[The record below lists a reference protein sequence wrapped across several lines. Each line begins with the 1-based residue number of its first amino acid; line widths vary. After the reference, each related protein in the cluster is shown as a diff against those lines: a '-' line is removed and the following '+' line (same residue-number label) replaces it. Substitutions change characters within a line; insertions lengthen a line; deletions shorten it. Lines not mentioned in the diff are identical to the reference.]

1 MFSKFISLDEN
12 VLRRNRIPLLINEP
26 EWIELFGDI
35 NNRPIQLAKEE
46 LIKLILKEK
55 ELEAHSKKIQN
66 KKAKHMKMILEV
78 SNIINDEDDKSD
90 KTKNIKLLDRYKE
103 EILQINEEV
112 EEIRFQLENFPKE
125 IREANFQ
132 LLNATVQYGYD
143 ELKHKEREFDKAVSE
158 IESLRIKLRDALV
171 MKHDNEEWINA
182 TYTFL
187 HGVLGSEVIEKLDRK
202 KLR

>member
-12 VLRRNRIPLLINEP
+12 VLRRNRIPILIKEP
-26 EWIELFGDI
+26 EWVKLFGDI
-35 NNRPIQLAKEE
+35 NNRQIQATKAELIQLIIKEQ
-46 LIKLILKEK
+46 KLE
-55 ELEAHSKKIQN
+55 EHFKKIQK

-78 SNIINDEDDKSD
+78 SNIVNDEENNND
-90 KTKNIKLLDRYKE
+90 KTKNINLLDRYKE

-112 EEIRFQLENFPKE
+112 ESIKFQLENFPKE

-143 ELKHKEREFDKAVSE
+143 ELKHKEKEFDKAVSD
-158 IESLRIKLRDALV
+158 IESLRIKLREAV
-171 MKHDNEEWINA
+171 ITKHDNEEWINN

-202 KLR
+202 KLK